1 MQNKNLITGVAVVV
15 FIIAAVTAG
24 RYAAQPRVEVTSP
37 VTQAIA
43 PSVLSGAQHAPPQM
57 SPVQGKVDAVDVM
70 VERLRARLEREPND
84 VDGWVLLGRS
94 YHYLERWEDA
104 KAAFAKARELGY
116 QGNEKNQSDG
126 DMPMSSIADDQ
137 GSGRDAGNA
146 EPIFHDIGRVGT
158 DTSSSEQ
165 TWIAQ

>member
-15 FIIAAVTAG
+15 FIIAAVAAG
-24 RYAAQPRVEVTSP
+24 RYAAQPRVEITSP
-37 VTQAIA
+37 VAQALA
-43 PSVLSGAQHAPPQM
+43 PTALSVPQSASPQM

-70 VERLRARLEREPND
+70 VERLRTRLEREPND

-116 QGNEKNQSDG
+116 KGDG
-126 DMPMSSIADDQ
+126 DMPTSSITDDQ
-137 GSGRDAGNA
+137 SGGRDAGNA
-146 EPIFHDIGRVGT
+146 EPVFHDIGRVGS
-158 DTSSSEQ
+158 DKGSSTQ
-165 TWIAQ
+165 TGIAP